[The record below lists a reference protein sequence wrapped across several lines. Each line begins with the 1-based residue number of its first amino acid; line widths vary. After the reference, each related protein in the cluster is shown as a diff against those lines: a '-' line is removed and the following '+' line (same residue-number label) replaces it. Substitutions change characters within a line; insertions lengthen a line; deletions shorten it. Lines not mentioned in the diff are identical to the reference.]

1 MIVPSIIDPKYLKI
15 DYLICGARRVNKL
28 LHLSPCAAS
37 FLFLVD
43 HVEAVAIVFAKMVL
57 KSSVIIIIKG

>member
-1 MIVPSIIDPKYLKI
+1 MWAD
-15 DYLICGARRVNKL
+15 RVNKL

-43 HVEAVAIVFAKMVL
+43 DVEAVAIVFAKMVL
-57 KSSVIIIIKG
+57 KSSVIIIKKKRVKIPKLTNKYDREL